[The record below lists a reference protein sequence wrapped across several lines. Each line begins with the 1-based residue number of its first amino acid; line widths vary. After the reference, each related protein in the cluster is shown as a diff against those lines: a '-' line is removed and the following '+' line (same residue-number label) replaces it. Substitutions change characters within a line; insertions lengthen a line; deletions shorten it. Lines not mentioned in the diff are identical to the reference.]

1 MTVSVKLLVELSL
14 NLLDW
19 QVRREVFVMAVSGGA
34 LGVKAEV

>member
-19 QVRREVFVMAVSGGA
+19 QVSRDVFVMAVSGA
-34 LGVKAEV
+34 VLGVNAEV